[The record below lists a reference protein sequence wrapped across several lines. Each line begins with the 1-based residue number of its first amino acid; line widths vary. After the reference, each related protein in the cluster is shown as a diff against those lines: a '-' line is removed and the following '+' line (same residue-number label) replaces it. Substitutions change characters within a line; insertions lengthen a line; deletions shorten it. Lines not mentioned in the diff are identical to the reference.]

1 MADAIKEKEKQLAE
15 LEVEEEIASKRA
27 DIAEKK
33 ALEREMKKK
42 YGRDWRGLWGAFRKG
57 IRPNK
62 EVIEDLYC
70 MGGGQQQQL
79 RDMSRPDRI
88 RIRGGK

>member
-27 DIAEKK
+27 EIAEKK
-33 ALEREMKKK
+33 ALEHDMKKK
-42 YGRDWRGLWGAFRKG
+42 YGRDWRKLFGGFRKA

-70 MGGGQQQQL
+70 MGGDNQRRL
-79 RDMSRPDRI
+79 RDMSRPDKI
-88 RIRGGK
+88 RVGR